1 MKVAPVSADTI
12 ASDASLADVTSSVA
26 PVTVA
31 PKTPTRDKRAEA
43 N

>member
-1 MKVAPVSADTI
+1 MKVAPVSADMI
-12 ASDASLADVTSSVA
+12 ASDAPLADVTSSIA

-31 PKTPTRDKRAEA
+31 PKTPLRDKRVEA